1 MNFKL
6 NKCYLMF
13 WVDVL
18 EKIPI
23 GKVIYTGSIFYDSP
37 THSNCVG

>member
-6 NKCYLMF
+6 SKCYLIF

-18 EKIPI
+18 EKKPI
-23 GKVIYTGSIFYDSP
+23 GKVIYTGNIFYDSP